1 MYNYYYYFNFVNNFA
16 YVQWCYTFKGTFQGI
31 PDLNEMDKF
40 TKSLNI

>member
-1 MYNYYYYFNFVNNFA
+1 MYKLLFYFNFVNKFA
-16 YVQWCYTFKGTFQGI
+16 WCFTFKGTFQGI